1 MSFGQ
6 GNQSVKILF
15 KVLDVECGGS
25 EAVDLKSFFS
35 TCEHRT
41 GQQLPSNA

>member
-1 MSFGQ
+1 MSFGL
-6 GNQSVKILF
+6 GNQCVEVLF
-15 KVLDVECGGS
+15 KVLDVERGGS

-41 GQQLPSNA
+41 GQ